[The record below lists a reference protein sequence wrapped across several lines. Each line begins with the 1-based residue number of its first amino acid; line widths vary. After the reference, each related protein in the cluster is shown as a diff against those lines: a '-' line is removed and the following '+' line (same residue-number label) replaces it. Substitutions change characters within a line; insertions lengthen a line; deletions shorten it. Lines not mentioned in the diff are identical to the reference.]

1 VSNKEIAETNMIPL
15 EESDGSELKKA
26 SAEMN
31 LQFNK
36 PAAKKE
42 ETKKEEVAEVAP
54 QVEPEADKVPEMQV
68 QVEGPQ
74 MEKKDSLMP

>member
-1 VSNKEIAETNMIPL
+1 MIPL

-36 PAAKKE
+36 PAAKAKKE

-68 QVEGPQ
+68 QVEEPQ
-74 MEKKDSLMP
+74 MEKKDSL